1 MRITE
6 PELLDL
12 IATEAIVD
20 RELLV
25 RDAALEDLGVSSMD
39 IMTTLFELEERY
51 HVTIEG
57 TELPPIKTLG
67 DLVDFLLERIN
78 GAEKP
83 A

>member
-25 RDAALEDLGVSSMD
+25 RDAVLEDLGVSSMD

-51 HVTIEG
+51 DVTIEG

-78 GAEKP
+78 GQGTTA
-83 A
+83 

>member
-25 RDAALEDLGVSSMD
+25 RDAVLEDLGVSSMD

-51 HVTIEG
+51 DVTIEG
-57 TELPPIKTLG
+57 TDLPPIKTLG

-78 GAEKP
+78 GEGTRA
-83 A
+83 

>member
-25 RDAALEDLGVSSMD
+25 RDAVLEDLGVSSMD

-51 HVTIEG
+51 DVTIEG

-78 GAEKP
+78 GEGTRA
-83 A
+83 